1 MPDDP
6 HQLLRELAA
15 GDQGSLEAVMA
26 PRPELGLCDPL
37 GQALDRRTK
46 MLVRLA
52 ALLAVGAS
60 TTSLRWAVEM
70 ASTNGAEDA
79 CLAAVLLASA
89 PATGTARVVE
99 TAPRLALALGYD
111 VEVGGRDRA

>member
-1 MPDDP
+1 MPDEP
-6 HQLLRELAA
+6 EQLLRALAA
-15 GDQGSLEAVMA
+15 GEEESLRTVMA

-79 CLAAVLLASA
+79 SLAGVLLAAA
-89 PATGTARVVE
+89 PAAGTATVADA
-99 TAPRLALALGYD
+99 APQLALALGYD
-111 VEVGGRDRA
+111 LELY

>member
-6 HQLLRELAA
+6 HQLLRALAA
-15 GDQGSLEAVMA
+15 GDERSLGTVMA

-52 ALLAVGAS
+52 ALIAVGAS

-70 ASTNGAEDA
+70 ASTNGAEIDA
-79 CLAAVLLASA
+79 LAEVLLASA
-89 PATGTARVVE
+89 PAAGTARVVDA
-99 TAPRLALALGYD
+99 APRLALALGYD
-111 VEVGGRDRA
+111 VGLGGWDGA